1 MKNYL
6 PRIVGSYYNLLGLIA
21 REKATQK
28 AFNLFC
34 QPKTGRLTDIDQ
46 KFLNTAENEQMLFS
60 TSGQIKAYEWNSKG
74 AKTILLLHGWESN
87 SARWKNLI
95 QLLLQDDHHV
105 VAIDAPAHGGS
116 EGTQFN
122 MMLYGDF
129 IDVAHRFFQPY
140 FTVGHSV
147 GGGSLAYYLSH
158 YDGPKPQR
166 IALLGVPSELE
177 QMLQYYARI
186 IGLGTRNVQSLREYV
201 LKHTGRAIRFF
212 SVKKFC
218 NNIKLPTLIVH
229 DSEDHIAKIADS
241 QAYHNILPTSELV
254 LTNGLGHSLQGAEVY
269 QRIRTFMNRE
279 SGRAAGSMVCL

>member
-1 MKNYL
+1 MMKNYL

-28 AFNLFC
+28 AFDLFC
-34 QPKTGRLTDIDQ
+34 QPQIGRLTPLDQ
-46 KFLNTAENEQMLFS
+46 QFLATAEREQMLS
-60 TSGQIKAYEWNSKG
+60 SSSGQIKAYEWNTKG
-74 AKTILLLHGWESN
+74 EKTILLLHGWESN
-87 SARWKNLI
+87 SARWENLI
-95 QLLLQDDHHV
+95 RLLLQDDHHV

-116 EGTQFN
+116 EGTHFN
-122 MMLYGDF
+122 MILYGNF
-129 IDVAHRFFQPY
+129 IDVAHRTFNPY

-158 YDGPKPQR
+158 YDGPKPER

-186 IGLGTRNVQSLREYV
+186 IGLGSRNVQSLREYI
-201 LKHTGRAIRFF
+201 LRHTGRAIRYF

-218 NNIKLPTLIVH
+218 NKIKLPTLIVCDSQDTVAMFT
-229 DSEDHIAKIADS
+229 DSE
-241 QAYHNILPTSELV
+241 AYHKIIPVSELV

-269 QRIRTFMNRE
+269 HRIRTFFLNK
-279 SGRAAGSMVCL
+279 

>member
-6 PRIVGSYYNLLGLIA
+6 PRIVGAYYNLLGLIA

-28 AFNLFC
+28 AFDLFS
-34 QPKTGRLTDIDQ
+34 QPKIGRLTPMDQ
-46 KFLNTAENEQMLFS
+46 EFLSTAEREQMLTS
-60 TSGQIKAYEWNSKG
+60 ASGQVKAYEWNTKG
-74 AKTILLLHGWESN
+74 TKTILLLHGWESN
-87 SARWKNLI
+87 SARWEKLI
-95 QLLLQDDHHV
+95 RLLLQDDHHV

-116 EGTQFN
+116 EGTHFN

-129 IDVAHRFFQPY
+129 IDIAHRTFQPY

-158 YDGPKPQR
+158 YNGPKPER

-177 QMLQYYARI
+177 QMLQYYARL
-186 IGLGTRNVQSLREYV
+186 IGLGTRNVQSLREYI
-201 LKHTGRAIRFF
+201 LRHTGRAIRYF

-218 NNIKLPTLIVH
+218 SNIKLPTLIVH
-229 DSEDHIAKIADS
+229 DSEDTVAMFKDS
-241 QAYHNILPTSELV
+241 EAYHKIIPVSELV

-269 QRIRTFMNRE
+269 QRIRTFFAT
-279 SGRAAGSMVCL
+279 AA

>member
-6 PRIVGSYYNLLGLIA
+6 PRLVGSYYNLLGLIA

-34 QPKTGRLTDIDQ
+34 QPKTGRLTAIDQ
-46 KFLNTAENEQMLFS
+46 EFLGTAENVRMLS
-60 TSGQIKAYEWNSKG
+60 SNSGQIRAYEWNSHG
-74 AKTILLLHGWESN
+74 DKTILLLHGWESN
-87 SARWKNLI
+87 SARWENLVK
-95 QLLLQDDHHV
+95 LLLQDDHHV

-116 EGTQFN
+116 EGTHFN

-129 IDVAHRFFQPY
+129 IDVAHRTFQPY

-147 GGGSLAYYLSH
+147 GGGALAYYLSH

-186 IGLGTRNVQSLREYV
+186 IGLGARNVQSLREYV
-201 LKHTGRAIRFF
+201 FTHTGRAIRYF

-218 NNIKLPTLIVH
+218 DQIKLPTLIVH
-229 DSEDHIAKIADS
+229 DSEDTIAKRTDS
-241 QAYHNILPTSELV
+241 QAYHKILSTSELV

-269 QRIRTFMNRE
+269 QRIRSFFLRI
-279 SGRAAGSMVCL
+279 A

>member
-1 MKNYL
+1 MKSYL
-6 PRIVGSYYNLLGLIA
+6 PRIVGAYYNLLSLIA

-28 AFNLFC
+28 AFDLFS
-34 QPKTGRLTDIDQ
+34 QPRIGRLTPMDQ
-46 KFLNTAENEQMLFS
+46 EFLSTAEREQMLAS
-60 TSGQIKAYEWNSKG
+60 SSGQLKTYEWNIEG
-74 AKTILLLHGWESN
+74 TKTILLLHGWESN

-95 QLLLQDDHHV
+95 KLLLQDGHHV

-116 EGTQFN
+116 EGTYFN

-129 IDVAHRFFQPY
+129 IDVAHRKFEPY

-158 YDGPKPQR
+158 YNGPKPER

-186 IGLGTRNVQSLREYV
+186 IGLGTRNVQHLREYI
-201 LKHTGRAIRFF
+201 LRNTGKAIRYF

-218 NNIKLPTLIVH
+218 NKIQLPTLIVH
-229 DSEDHIAKIADS
+229 DIEDTIAMFKDS
-241 QAYHNILPTSELV
+241 QAYHNIIPVSELV

-269 QRIRTFMNRE
+269 QRIRTFFAN
-279 SGRAAGSMVCL
+279 VK